1 MFVQVPR
8 GTKDILPQEVS
19 AWQEIERKSKYI
31 FSLYNYLEI
40 RTPIFENIVLF
51 KRSLGDTTEI
61 VKKQM
66 FVFKQGADQFV
77 LRPEVTASIARAYL
91 ENNLGFGV
99 KLRKLFYIGPMF
111 RAERPQ
117 KGRLRQFHHI
127 GVEAIGSFSPNLDIE
142 IIELSNCLLKALGI
156 SNYKFLI
163 NSLGCRKDKTKFG
176 HLLKESLSKHKKSL
190 CKDCQIRLSKNI
202 FRVLDCKNEQ
212 CRQITSSLKFGHSY
226 LCSNCKVNF
235 DTVLEGLNRFN
246 INYELREQ
254 LVRGLDYYSGVV
266 FEVTHPALG
275 AQDALGAGGRY
286 DYLFKE
292 LVNKEIGAV
301 GFAFGQERLMLVSSK
316 ESPSEQLQVYIITLG
331 QEAANRGLELS
342 RQVRMAGISCDFD
355 YSDGS
360 LKSKLKE
367 ANKISAEFVII
378 IGDDEITKGKAIFRF
393 MKENKQEEV
402 EFLNIVN
409 FTKTLTKTTK

>member
-1 MFVQVPR
+1 M
-8 GTKDILPQEVS
+8 
-19 AWQEIERKSKYI
+19 
-31 FSLYNYLEI
+31 
-40 RTPIFENIVLF
+40 
-51 KRSLGDTTEI
+51 
-61 VKKQM
+61 
-66 FVFKQGADQFV
+66 
-77 LRPEVTASIARAYL
+77 
-91 ENNLGFGV
+91 
-99 KLRKLFYIGPMF
+99 
-111 RAERPQ
+111 
-117 KGRLRQFHHI
+117 
-127 GVEAIGSFSPNLDIE
+127 
-142 IIELSNCLLKALGI
+142 
-156 SNYKFLI
+156 
-163 NSLGCRKDKTKFG
+163 
-176 HLLKESLSKHKKSL
+176 
-190 CKDCQIRLSKNI
+190 
-202 FRVLDCKNEQ
+202 
-212 CRQITSSLKFGHSY
+212 
-226 LCSNCKVNF
+226 
-235 DTVLEGLNRFN
+235 
-246 INYELREQ
+246 
-254 LVRGLDYYSGVV
+254 